1 MKRLL
6 AMLALIAGGLAT
18 EAVYPLNCM
27 LIDAARVQV
36 KRRRV

>member
-1 MKRLL
+1 MRRLL
-6 AMLALIAGGLAT
+6 AMLALIAGGFAT
-18 EAVYPLNCM
+18 EVVYPLHCT